1 LHLLTLHSG
10 QDVEV
15 LALKRAEILRV
26 GETKT
31 ESKLMDNLMLFLAC
45 LAPSM
50 PHPEVSRMGYNVLCK
65 TEKALSVK
73 FQVLM
78 DQHSRQQDDDF
89 KNPGTKASRSACK
102 KKVANAAVHQYN
114 L

>member
-26 GETKT
+26 GVT
-31 ESKLMDNLMLFLAC
+31 KLMDNFMLFLAC
-45 LAPSM
+45 LAHSM
-50 PHPEVSRMGYNVLCK
+50 PHPEVRRMGYNVLCK

-78 DQHSRQQDDDF
+78 DQHSRQQEDDF
-89 KNPGTKASRSACK
+89 KNSGTKASRSACK
-102 KKVANAAVHQYN
+102 KKVANAAVHKYN